1 MSRPLF
7 FIPLQQNWLIYL
19 RFDDLRCTIEITS
32 TVNSEEL
39 KIRLK
44 VFSLRI
50 IKMVDCMPN
59 RISSMAIA
67 KQIVRSGTSPAANY
81 RAACLGKSDK
91 DFLNKLKMVEEELD
105 ETIHWLEIIAES
117 EMIPANKL
125 LGLQQEAHELYKII
139 VSSIVTTR
147 NRLAKEV

>member
-1 MSRPLF
+1 
-7 FIPLQQNWLIYL
+7 
-19 RFDDLRCTIEITS
+19 
-32 TVNSEEL
+32 
-39 KIRLK
+39 
-44 VFSLRI
+44 
-50 IKMVDCMPN
+50 MVDCMPN
-59 RISSMAIA
+59 RISSMAID

-81 RAACLGKSDK
+81 RAACLEKSDK

-139 VSSIVTTR
+139 VSSIVTIR